1 MSKLET
7 ILRILLA
14 NFIVQVLPLL
24 MIAAAI
30 LFVLKARKGG
40 RSSSLKHYLGIS
52 LAAIP
57 AGIITYIAAGIVAA
71 SVRGD
76 GHFYSVP
83 FGGYT
88 VDNGPIGT
96 SVLLWIAFVFVIL
109 AFILRPAR
117 KTE

>member
-7 ILRILLA
+7 MLRILLA

-30 LFVLKARKGG
+30 LLVVNARKGG
-40 RSSSLKHYLGIS
+40 PRRSVKHYLGIS

-57 AGIITYIAAGIVAA
+57 AGIIAYIGAGIAAAR
-71 SVRGD
+71 VRGE

-88 VDNGPIGT
+88 VDNGPIGA
-96 SVLLWIAFVFVIL
+96 SVVLWVTLVFVIL
-109 AFILRPAR
+109 AQVLHPRG
-117 KTE
+117 